1 MRRRDPS
8 RGMKRRA
15 GGFRAQPSVY
25 KLSVAPTGRAR
36 CRVCKQLIGK
46 GELRLETC
54 AFVMPG
60 RRTVFV
66 THAACVTAAQARDVH
81 RVYRAVERVPV
92 DAGADAAC
100 VKEAQTRIASL
111 MSE

>member
-1 MRRRDPS
+1 MDLKRKPS
-8 RGMKRRA
+8 V
-15 GGFRAQPSVY
+15 GFKAQPSVY

-36 CRVCKQLIGK
+36 CRICKRQVSK

-66 THAACVTAAQARDVH
+66 SHIACMTVAQAKGVWGVYGCVDWVPVGAGVEPERLSRAQAR
-81 RVYRAVERVPV
+81 
-92 DAGADAAC
+92 
-100 VKEAQTRIASL
+100 ISSL
-111 MSE
+111 SGRG